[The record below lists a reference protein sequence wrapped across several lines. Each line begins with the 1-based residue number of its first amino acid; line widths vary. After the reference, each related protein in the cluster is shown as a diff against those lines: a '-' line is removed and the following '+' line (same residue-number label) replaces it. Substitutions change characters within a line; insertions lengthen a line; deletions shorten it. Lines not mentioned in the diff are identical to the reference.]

1 MTNRLQSRP
10 SRLAG
15 PRAGRGC
22 GGHPVRRSAAACEA
36 GSALVVV
43 LWVVGL
49 LSLFVMA
56 FAFDMHIESRITS
69 SWRKK
74 LKAEYLARAGFELAC
89 MTLLETADPDVNNTD
104 VSIYLAK
111 GSDEKVRG
119 GAISLARGGVA
130 EIARPLGEG
139 TVSLHV
145 RPENARIDL
154 NSLIDVND
162 RNKTCANWEP
172 LFEAAGVPWED
183 CDALIDCLLDWVD
196 ADDLTHLNGV
206 ESEYYENLEVPYRA
220 KNAPLDTV
228 DELALIKGFDAMLP
242 DSDITIYQALA
253 GFLTTYGG
261 DDQNQNQKININA
274 ADGNTLMGFL
284 NIDASLAEE
293 IIAERDGPDLLPG
306 TDDDEPFKDMADLR
320 GRIPGL
326 TQAVSERIV
335 FGPTGRFSILA
346 RGKAGDVE
354 HAIACVVWVD
364 PNVKRLTVLHW
375 IEGDVGQERLLN
387 PQLRETAIEYGVPEQ
402 P

>member
-1 MTNRLQSRP
+1 MMNRLQSP
-10 SRLAG
+10 PPRLPG
-15 PRAGRGC
+15 QRAGSGSVVPC
-22 GGHPVRRSAAACEA
+22 GHPVRRSAAAREA

-49 LSLFVMA
+49 LSLFVTA

-89 MTLLETADPDVNNTD
+89 MTLQETADPDVNNTD
-104 VSIYLAK
+104 ISIYLAK

-130 EIARPLGEG
+130 ELTRPLGEG

-196 ADDLTHLNGV
+196 TDDLTHLNGV
-206 ESEYYENLEVPYRA
+206 ESEYYESLDVPYRA

-228 DELALIKGFDAMLP
+228 DELALVKGFDAALP
-242 DSDITIYQALA
+242 DSDVTIYQALA

-261 DDQNQNQKININA
+261 DDQNQKININA

-284 NIDASLAEE
+284 NIDATLAEE

-306 TDDDEPFKDMADLR
+306 TDDDVPFKDMADLQ

-326 TQAVSERIV
+326 TPAASERID
-335 FGPTGRFSILA
+335 FKPTGRFFILA

-354 HAIACVVWVD
+354 HAIACVVLLA
-364 PNVKRLTVLHW
+364 NKRLTVLHW

-387 PQLRETAIEYGVPEQ
+387 PQLREPAIEYGAPEQ